1 MCETYGLNYTLTA
14 GNVALLKTLVV
25 VCMILYFI
33 WILALIIDEIR
44 YQKNLEKRRA
54 RRYENSNI
62 KRATSK
68 ASKKN

>member
-44 YQKNLEKRRA
+44 YQK
-54 RRYENSNI
+54 
-62 KRATSK
+62 T
-68 ASKKN
+68 

>member
-25 VCMILYFI
+25 VCMILYFV

-54 RRYENSNI
+54 RRYENSNT
-62 KRATSK
+62 KRIASK